1 MKISTLLIVL
11 LIVSGVVVG
20 TYSMIND
27 LATDYGV
34 TVDQNYLDSFNK
46 TLQLNEEL
54 NSKYLKVQNLSAKTG
69 SSFNIITLVPD
80 VLSIVKDVIKLPFT
94 VTGELLNSFNEFL
107 GLPKWVYNTL
117 LGIFVVLMIF
127 AFISLVLRYNS

>member
-1 MKISTLLIVL
+1 MKFSTLLIVL

-27 LATDYGV
+27 LSNDYGV
-34 TVDQNYLDSFNK
+34 SVDQDYLNSFNK
-46 TLQLNEEL
+46 TLEL
-54 NSKYLKVQNLSAKTG
+54 NDELNAKYLKVQNLSAKTG
-69 SSFNIITLVPD
+69 SSFQIITLVPD
-80 VLSIVKDVIKLPFT
+80 VLGIVKDVIKLPFT

-127 AFISLVLRYNS
+127 SFISLVLRYKS

>member
-1 MKISTLLIVL
+1 MPNI
-11 LIVSGVVVG
+11 
-20 TYSMIND
+20 
-27 LATDYGV
+27 
-34 TVDQNYLDSFNK
+34 
-46 TLQLNEEL
+46 
-54 NSKYLKVQNLSAKTG
+54 LKFKNLSAKTG
-69 SSFNIITLVPD
+69 SSFQIITLVPD

-127 AFISLVLRYNS
+127 SFISLVLRYKS